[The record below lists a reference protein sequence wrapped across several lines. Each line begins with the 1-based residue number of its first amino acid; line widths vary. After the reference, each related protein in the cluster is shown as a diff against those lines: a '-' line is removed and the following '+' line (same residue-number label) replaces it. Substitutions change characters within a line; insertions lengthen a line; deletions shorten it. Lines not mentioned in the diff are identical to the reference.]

1 MFCRFHGLTLVW
13 SNSHMRFFV
22 MQNKALATRLSR
34 LALSAGAGL
43 LAIAVPTASIAA
55 GTAEEIGL
63 WYDDT
68 GEGAV
73 RIEPCG
79 NSLCGKIVWLKDP
92 AHDDGTP
99 LIDRHNPDASKQKR
113 TICGLQILGDL
124 KPSPEGGFDGGWVYD
139 PKDGKSYSLAI
150 SLGGKDVLN
159 ITGYLGVK
167 FLGQTMKWT
176 RSKTELPSCV
186 AQPTAAPVEPKA
198 VKPAQSA
205 AGNAVAPAASAA
217 ALAAPAVAKL
227 AAPAV
232 AKLAAPAVA
241 KLAAPAIAKL
251 AAPAI
256 AKLAAPAIAK
266 LAAPAIAK
274 PATAA
279 AAPVKP
285 ATTTAATKSATAN
298 AKTAATKKAATAE
311 VLPWN
316 DAKPAANSSKLG
328 ASGVKPAAKKK
339 PKPPADDVTQ
349 QRPGTASQQ

>member
-1 MFCRFHGLTLVW
+1 
-13 SNSHMRFFV
+13 MRFFV
-22 MQNKALATRLSR
+22 MQNKALLTLLSR

-79 NSLCGKIVWLKDP
+79 NNLCGKIVWLKDP

-217 ALAAPAVAKL
+217 ALAAPAVAK
-227 AAPAV
+227 PA
-232 AKLAAPAVA
+232 K
-241 KLAAPAIAKL
+241 
-251 AAPAI
+251 
-256 AKLAAPAIAK
+256 
-266 LAAPAIAK
+266 
-274 PATAA
+274 AA

-316 DAKPAANSSKLG
+316 DAKPAADSSKLG
-328 ASGVKPAAKKK
+328 ASGVKPAEKKK

>member
-227 AAPAV
+227 AAPA
-232 AKLAAPAVA
+232 
-241 KLAAPAIAKL
+241 
-251 AAPAI
+251 
-256 AKLAAPAIAK
+256 
-266 LAAPAIAK
+266 IAK

-316 DAKPAANSSKLG
+316 DAKPAADSSKLG